1 MKRQNLRRAFAGLI
15 AATLALGGVVAA
27 NAAEPELQNL
37 ALNAEV
43 SASGVEEAN
52 GALTAWEAERAVDG
66 LVGLMGGSDQRT
78 DFSWRDDGNNFR
90 NQESSRWSSNKTGD
104 RWLSVDLGEESVVDH
119 VTIYWGKQFG
129 QRYKLETSLDGTQW
143 TAVEENGSTT
153 LSATASQEDTVDLG
167 DVAARYV
174 RVTITRPNS
183 EYSTGIWEFE
193 VWGTEKV
200 AEPENLAR
208 LETTTVTASG
218 REIEG
223 QWGPEL
229 AVDGKV
235 GLVTDTEWQNK
246 EWLTTRENHVNPQA
260 SRWSANNADGVW
272 LALDLGAEANVS
284 SVKVVWG
291 KQFGSPYRIEAS
303 ANGTD
308 WRAVTDD
315 LTGSDSETVDIPLT
329 GVQARYIRLFIAKR
343 SATYAMSVWEFEVWG
358 TWTNGAPEPEPEPV
372 DDELPSV
379 VPEPVTYKALDDEGF
394 VLSPESDI
402 VYQGEAAKA
411 EAEKLAE
418 TLRVSTGY
426 DLDVVAESTDDVPDI
441 EIVIGTDEQLEQYVG
456 TNTAEGYFI
465 LSNVRQLGVAAATT
479 DGLYNGIQTIYQL
492 FGPFSVADF
501 TTNGPWEVPA
511 LQIMDYPRYEW
522 RAVMLDPARSF
533 LTVDEIKQAVDVL
546 SMYKINVL
554 HLHLTDDQGWRV
566 EITNEGRVEGDDIDY
581 TRLAE
586 IAGDAAMGT
595 TQYQQ
600 LPGIRGYYTQ
610 DDLREIVAYANAHHI
625 EVVPEVDMPGHSQ
638 GILHAIPQLNSA
650 ESSHDGTVDPETGE
664 KIENPAEWICAP
676 AQTTGDVGGSYLDY
690 NNEYTWMFLEH
701 VVKQITDICG
711 SEYIHIGGDETHQLN
726 TDYLGRAVEFLNK
739 AGEMVREMGL
749 TPIGWNE
756 WASSGVDLESGD
768 TIQCWNGQP
777 GANTITG
784 SDARII
790 WSMAQNAYFPQRPG
804 NNVAGP
810 SWAGGSDGVCNIDDF
825 YNYDPSARAG
835 LSDEYIRG
843 VEGAMWSEHVRGI
856 QDFFFPSFP
865 RAMALAEVGW
875 TPQAKR
881 SGQVADLRERLADTV
896 PALTMKGA
904 DFYAEDGLE
913 NEPLVAATDL
923 ETAPSVGVAHT
934 IAHGYMPMTDIAD
947 VTATITWEDGTTQ
960 QLGVVQNRPYQAPTA
975 ANNNNRAQ
983 NGLWELTLTELPEQ
997 GTHTGTVTFTAGDKT
1012 VTDTVTV
1019 TVTGGEII
1027 YGNNIALS
1035 AASGEQGEKITV
1047 TLSDFAPSA
1056 SVSLSFGD
1064 TELGSVTVDENGAGT
1079 YEFTVPAVE
1088 PGTYQVTTDPAG
1100 SGAEFEVTPAFSP
1113 VVTLYPATAAPGFEV
1128 SVTVTGLEP
1137 EKDATLTSKFGEVTL
1152 TADADGAAEAT
1163 IAVPEDATTGSYE
1176 VSVTQGWW
1184 NGSATLT
1191 IAGDALAHPIDQEL
1205 YEIVGFSSE
1214 ETTGEGTTSGFANA
1228 AIDGDPSTY
1237 WHSAWQSGSSTLP
1250 GYITIDLG
1258 AEYDVDGVSYLPRQS
1273 NANGL
1278 MKDYKIFVTAE
1289 NPNGVPDGTP
1299 AAQGT
1304 FPDIRNAGSRDVTVV
1319 NFDEPVTG
1327 RYVTIVATST
1337 LAGNNFVGAAEL
1349 VVSGLEHTEPGTD
1362 PEPEP
1367 TMYTVSFV
1375 GVEGVADQE
1384 VADGETATEPKV
1396 AERAGYTFNG
1406 WFAEGA
1412 DKAYDFD
1419 TPVTGDL
1426 TLTASWSL
1434 DAPVVS
1440 VEADKAD
1447 PVEGETVTLKAK
1459 VEHAA
1464 TDVDFHYLWTE
1475 NGQPVLGAGESTYAV
1490 TASGTYSVT
1499 VTVESP
1505 EGITASA
1512 TSNTIEVT
1520 FTKPAPGPVDKTA
1533 LLEALETASALD
1545 LTGYTDDSVAVLETA
1560 VAKAEAVRDD
1570 ADATAEQV
1578 EDAASAIYDAIKAL
1592 VEKPGE
1598 PEVDTDALLEAIE
1611 NAGALD
1617 ESEYTAESWGAL
1629 QDALD
1634 AAREAL
1640 ESGDQATVDAAAKA
1654 LDAAIEALVAAPEPG
1669 EDVKPGGDDQKPE
1682 PGDDDEKPGEDTKP
1696 GGDDEQPGEDT
1707 KPGDDDQKP
1716 EPGDDQQPGEG
1727 QKPGEDQTPEP
1738 GDDQQSGD
1746 DAKPGDNQKPSDD
1759 QQADPSDDAKPGTQ
1773 KPSDQGN
1780 AIPDTGDATLVVS
1793 FVAAAGAMVSGA
1805 SLALRRRK

>member
-1 MKRQNLRRAFAGLI
+1 MSRKQPKRRLFAALLAG
-15 AATLALGGVVAA
+15 ALALGGVAVAGA
-27 NAAEPELQNL
+27 AVTAQAEPELTNF
-37 ALNAEV
+37 AKGAAV
-43 SASGVEEAN
+43 TASGTEEAN
-52 GALTAWEAERAVDG
+52 GTTTAWAPERAVDG
-66 LVGLMGGSDQRT
+66 LVGMMGGEDQRT
-78 DFSWRDDGNNFR
+78 DKSWRDNGTNFR
-90 NQESSRWSSNKTGD
+90 DQNSSRWSSNKTGD
-104 RWLSVDLGEESVVDH
+104 RWLTVDLGKEVVVDH

-129 QRYKLETSLDGTQW
+129 QGYKLETSLDNSKW
-143 TAVEENGSTT
+143 TAVTENSSET
-153 LSATASQEDTVDLG
+153 LSATASEEDTVKLSG
-167 DVAARYV
+167 TVARYV
-174 RVTITRPNS
+174 RVTITTPNS

-193 VWGTEKV
+193 VWGTEKT

-218 REIEG
+218 QEVEG
-223 QWGPEL
+223 KWGPEL

-235 GLVTDTEWQNK
+235 GLTTDETWREK
-246 EWLTTRENHVNPQA
+246 DWLTVRENHINDAA

-272 LALDLGAEANVS
+272 LALDLGAEADVS
-284 SVKVVWG
+284 SVKIVWG
-291 KQFGSPYRIEAS
+291 KQFGSPYRIETS
-303 ANGTD
+303 ANGTS
-308 WRAVTDD
+308 WTAVTEN
-315 LTGSDSETVDIPLT
+315 LTGADSETVDIPLT
-329 GVQARYIRLFIAKR
+329 DVQTRYIRLFIERR

-372 DDELPSV
+372 DEELPAV
-379 VPEPVTYKALDDEGF
+379 VPEPVSYTAAEGDPF
-394 VLSPESDI
+394 VLEPDSDI
-402 VYQGEAAKA
+402 VYQGEGAKA

-426 DLDVVAESTDDVPDI
+426 DLEVVAESNDDVADI
-441 EIVIGTDEQLEQYVG
+441 TLSINTEADNGTEESYELSAG
-456 TNTAEGYFI
+456 AEGLT
-465 LSNVRQLGVAAATT
+465 LSSPSAH
-479 DGLYNGIQTIYQL
+479 GLFNGAQTIYQL

-501 TTNGPWEVPA
+501 VTNGPWDVPA
-511 LQIMDYPRYEW
+511 LQISDYPRYEW

-533 LTVDEIKQAVDVL
+533 LTVDEIKQAIDVL
-546 SMYKINVL
+546 SMYKLNVL

-600 LPGIRGYYTQ
+600 NPGIRGYYTQ

-650 ESSHDGTVDPETGE
+650 ESSHDGTVDPKTGE

-726 TDYLGRAVEFLNK
+726 TDYPGRAVQFLNK

-777 GANTITG
+777 SAGTITS

-804 NNVAGP
+804 TNVAGP
-810 SWAGGSDGVCNIDDF
+810 SWAGGADGVCNIDDF

-835 LSDEYIRG
+835 LSDEYVRG

-875 TPQAKR
+875 TPQNKR
-881 SGQVADLRERLADTV
+881 TGQVADLRERLADTV

-947 VTATITWEDGTTQ
+947 VTATITWEDDTTQ

-983 NGLWELTLTELPEQ
+983 NGLWELTLTELPGQ
-997 GTHTGTVTFTAGDKT
+997 GTHTGTVTFTAGGKT

-1019 TVTGGEII
+1019 TVTDGETI

-1035 AASGEQGEKITV
+1035 AASGEQGEKVTV
-1047 TLSDFAPSA
+1047 TLSDFAPRA

-1064 TELGSVTVDENGAGT
+1064 STLGSVTVDEFGEGT
-1079 YEFTVPAVE
+1079 YEFAVPAVK

-1113 VVTLYPATAAPGFEV
+1113 EVTLYPATAAPGFEV

-1137 EKDATLTSKFGEVTL
+1137 EKDATLTSEFAEVTL
-1152 TADADGAAEAT
+1152 TADADGAAEAM
-1163 IAVPEDATTGSYE
+1163 ISVPEDATTGSYE
-1176 VSVTQGWW
+1176 VTVEQGWW
-1184 NGSATLT
+1184 SGSATLT
-1191 IAGDALAHPIDQEL
+1191 IASDALAHPIDQEL
-1205 YEIVGFSSE
+1205 YEIAGFSSE
-1214 ETTGEGTTSGFANA
+1214 ETTGEGETSGFANA

-1237 WHSAWQSGSSTLP
+1237 WHSAWQSGTSSLP

-1278 MKDYKIFVTAE
+1278 MKDYKVFVTADK
-1289 NPNGVPDGTP
+1289 PSGVPAGTP
-1299 AAQGT
+1299 AAEGT
-1304 FPDIRNAGSRDVTVV
+1304 FPNVTSAGSRDATIV

-1337 LAGNNFVGAAEL
+1337 HAGNNFVGAAEL
-1349 VVSGLEHTEPGTD
+1349 VVSGLEHTGTD

-1367 TMYTVSFV
+1367 T
-1375 GVEGVADQE
+1375 
-1384 VADGETATEPKV
+1384 
-1396 AERAGYTFNG
+1396 
-1406 WFAEGA
+1406 
-1412 DKAYDFD
+1412 
-1419 TPVTGDL
+1419 
-1426 TLTASWSL
+1426 
-1434 DAPVVS
+1434 
-1440 VEADKAD
+1440 
-1447 PVEGETVTLKAK
+1447 
-1459 VEHAA
+1459 
-1464 TDVDFHYLWTE
+1464 
-1475 NGQPVLGAGESTYAV
+1475 
-1490 TASGTYSVT
+1490 
-1499 VTVESP
+1499 
-1505 EGITASA
+1505 
-1512 TSNTIEVT
+1512 
-1520 FTKPAPGPVDKTA
+1520 PVDKT
-1533 LLEALETASALD
+1533 
-1545 LTGYTDDSVAVLETA
+1545 
-1560 VAKAEAVRDD
+1560 
-1570 ADATAEQV
+1570 
-1578 EDAASAIYDAIKAL
+1578 
-1592 VEKPGE
+1592 
-1598 PEVDTDALLEAIE
+1598 
-1611 NAGALD
+1611 
-1617 ESEYTAESWGAL
+1617 AL

-1634 AAREAL
+1634 AAEAVDRTDKTEDSLATLDEAVAAGKVVLANDDATEAEVAKAAQAILDAIDGLETVEPEPEPEPTLAGISVKALPAKTSYVVGDELQPSGLELTLTYSDDSTKTVAYVGAADEFAFSPTTFSAAGTVEVTVTYAGMTTTFEVTVSEPEPTPDPVEEARKNLQEVIENNSGLAEDDYTAESWAAYAEAL
-1640 ESGDQATVDAAAKA
+1640 ANAQAALDDEDATADELNTAADKLLAAVAGLKDAEPDPGADPDDRPTTRSPATIRSPLTTRSRPISRSRAPAAAPA
-1654 LDAAIEALVAAPEPG
+1654 CPPRATRPTASRFSPPW
-1669 EDVKPGGDDQKPE
+1669 
-1682 PGDDDEKPGEDTKP
+1682 
-1696 GGDDEQPGEDT
+1696 EQPS
-1707 KPGDDDQKP
+1707 P
-1716 EPGDDQQPGEG
+1716 
-1727 QKPGEDQTPEP
+1727 
-1738 GDDQQSGD
+1738 
-1746 DAKPGDNQKPSDD
+1746 AWAPS
-1759 QQADPSDDAKPGTQ
+1759 S
-1773 KPSDQGN
+1773 
-1780 AIPDTGDATLVVS
+1780 
-1793 FVAAAGAMVSGA
+1793 
-1805 SLALRRRK
+1805 